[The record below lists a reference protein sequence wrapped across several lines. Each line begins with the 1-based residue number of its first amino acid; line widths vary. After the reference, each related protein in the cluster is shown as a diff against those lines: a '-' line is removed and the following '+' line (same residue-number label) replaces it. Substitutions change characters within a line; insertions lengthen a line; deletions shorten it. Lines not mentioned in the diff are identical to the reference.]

1 MSAEIVLC
9 HGREYVNTE
18 QGLSLVH
25 DFPNPFSPDSALPA
39 INWKGA
45 WIIITPVAPG
55 APIVAPRMPSAAA
68 LPIFKRETSFL
79 PHTEVI
85 RDDSSLPSP
94 ESPSTELRVSLPDP
108 EPAPLVVA
116 EPELVAEIVS
126 PIASPIVPVSIA
138 EVALPRSPPPPARHS
153 EDRKPA
159 IRQPTPQ
166 VMQPLSNTEIRMRA
180 PSTRNYTT
188 VEAIREIPR
197 WQEVEQD
204 RLAHSSNRSQYGRND
219 SQQNRNGR
227 GTSNGRHT
235 PESDY
240 PPQRSGKRSLYDR
253 ENLSSGRS
261 QPSHSDYR
269 PPSPRRS
276 SHDRSMPSDRRPS
289 PSYSND
295 NRPQHN
301 SEFRDRDRYGE
312 RDRDPSPPRS
322 HRAPLS
328 ASNDRYDSAEA
339 PRSSSSSVS
348 AAASSST
355 APAASIFPPLPAELT
370 DRSEL
375 ERYVAS
381 NAGPPNVGPTLTV
394 WVTREGM
401 PQRDLEVE
409 IALSASVSGL
419 KAKLRAI
426 TGMPIREQRLA
437 LGKIVLHP
445 DHKMSSLKEE
455 IQQGATILLTKRGGE
470 GKIDVETVDGR
481 SHSFEFGPKDFVA
494 DLEDAVAEKVFNNVE
509 RVRFHLLNGGH
520 RLRRPSTLLA
530 AGVKSGHK
538 VRLVLSVQSG

>member
-45 WIIITPVAPG
+45 WIIITPVVPGTAIIAP
-55 APIVAPRMPSAAA
+55 VMPNATA
-68 LPIFKRETSFL
+68 LPVFKRETSSL
-79 PHTEVI
+79 PPPEVI

-94 ESPSTELRVSLPDP
+94 ESPSAELRVSLPDP
-108 EPAPLVVA
+108 ETAPIMVV
-116 EPELVAEIVS
+116 EPEIVS
-126 PIASPIVPVSIA
+126 EVIAPISAPTVPTTPIETLP
-138 EVALPRSPPPPARHS
+138 PRSSPSPVYHI
-153 EDRKPA
+153 EDTKP
-159 IRQPTPQ
+159 ILRQATPQ
-166 VMQPLSNTEIRMRA
+166 VSQPLSNTEIRMRA

-197 WQEVEQD
+197 WQEVEQE
-204 RLAHSSNRSQYGRND
+204 RAHHSSNRSQYGRSD

-227 GTSNGRHT
+227 GPSNGRHS

-240 PPQRSGKRSLYDR
+240 PPQRSGKRSMYER
-253 ENLSSGRS
+253 ENVASGRS
-261 QPSHSDYR
+261 QSNHSDYR

-276 SHDRSMPSDRRPS
+276 PHDRPMSSDRRPS

-295 NRPQHN
+295 NRPHNN
-301 SEFRDRDRYGE
+301 SEFRDRDRYGD
-312 RDRDPSPPRS
+312 RDRDSSPPRAL
-322 HRAPLS
+322 RAPIPTTTIRHDLTEPARTNS
-328 ASNDRYDSAEA
+328 TTASPVQPTPS
-339 PRSSSSSVS
+339 
-348 AAASSST
+348 

-409 IALSASVSGL
+409 IAVSASVSGL

-426 TGMPIREQRLA
+426 TGMPIREQRL
-437 LGKIVLHP
+437 LMGKIVLHP

-455 IQQGATILLTKRGGE
+455 ITQGATIMLIKRGGE

-494 DLEDAVAEKVFNNVE
+494 DLEDAVAEKVFNNAE

-520 RLRRPSTLLA
+520 RLRRPSTLMA